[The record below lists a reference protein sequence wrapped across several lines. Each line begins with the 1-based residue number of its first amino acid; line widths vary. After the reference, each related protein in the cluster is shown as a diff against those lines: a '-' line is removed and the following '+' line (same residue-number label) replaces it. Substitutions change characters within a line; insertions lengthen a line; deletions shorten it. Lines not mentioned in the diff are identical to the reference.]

1 MAFTKVSQV
10 ECYNRHGKWLY
21 FYQLTKGQS
30 QKLREGEQLTGVSS
44 LAILCHS
51 LLAHGRH
58 GNNNHGNT
66 SYTEN

>member
-1 MAFTKVSQV
+1 MAIF
-10 ECYNRHGKWLY
+10 LPID
-21 FYQLTKGQS
+21 KGS
-30 QKLREGEQLTGVSS
+30 VPKATEGEQLTGVSS

-66 SYTEN
+66 SYTENKG